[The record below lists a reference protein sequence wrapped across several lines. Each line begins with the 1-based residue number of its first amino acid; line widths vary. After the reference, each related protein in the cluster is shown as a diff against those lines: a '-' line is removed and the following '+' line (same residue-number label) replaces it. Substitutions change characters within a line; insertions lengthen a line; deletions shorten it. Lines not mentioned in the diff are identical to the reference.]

1 MSIASL
7 PYAESAVTSKK
18 RHRGKRR
25 NQGFSDCHGLH
36 GRCAKAGAV
45 GVDSRFRVE
54 HNAGGHRAT
63 KVAYL
68 AKTTVPFFAAKSNG
82 ALTTVVS
89 SPISACI
96 SFSRSDK
103 RGP

>member
-18 RHRGKRR
+18 RHRGMRR

-54 HNAGGHRAT
+54 HNAAVTGQQKLHSLPEPRC
-63 KVAYL
+63 
-68 AKTTVPFFAAKSNG
+68 PF
-82 ALTTVVS
+82 
-89 SPISACI
+89 SPQI
-96 SFSRSDK
+96 
-103 RGP
+103 